1 MSTPAPIP
9 APGEQVPA
17 LSQAE
22 RVIDTF
28 IAPSKTFTDIRRN
41 ASWWVPWLL
50 GAIIGGAGLHR
61 RQEGRHGE
69 GGRKPDPALTQGRRR
84 GWISCRPISDET
96 QIDTQ
101 TKITRDFSYGFS
113 LVSLV
118 VLAVVAAVLLATFK
132 FGLGA
137 ELTFWQAFAI
147 SNYAWLPGCIKA
159 LLVILTVSISGGEN
173 FTFQNPLASNLGA
186 LFDPNGSHFLYSV
199 ASSIDVFSIWIL
211 VLTGIGYSCV
221 TRAQARHLYGR
232 RLRLVGRSDTRRS
245 RHRQPVLLGS
255 PSLRRKLARQIAN
268 SFVSAGRR
276 NIGYTSATLSFVS
289 ESAA

>member
-28 IAPSKTFTDIRRN
+28 IAPSKTFTDIRHN
-41 ASWWVPWLL
+41 ASWWLPWLL
-50 GAIIGGAGLHR
+50 GAIIGGAMVYTVDKKVGMEKVVENQIQLSPKAAAR
-61 RQEGRHGE
+61 MDQLPADQRQ
-69 GGRKPDPALTQGRRR
+69 A
-84 GWISCRPISDET
+84 

-159 LLVILTVSISGGEN
+159 LLVILTVSLSGGEN

-199 ASSIDVFSIWIL
+199 ASAIDVFSIWIL

-221 TRAQARHLYGR
+221 TRVKRGTCMGVVFGWWAVVT
-232 RLRLVGRSDTRRS
+232 LVGAA
-245 RHRQPVLLGS
+245 LGS
-255 PSLRRKLARQIAN
+255 LFS
-268 SFVSAGRR
+268 
-276 NIGYTSATLSFVS
+276 
-289 ESAA
+289 